1 MILLYPSTE
10 TEFQNNGLG
19 ALPDA
24 ISCTVT
30 EERNGMYELEMQYPV
45 SGSHYGE
52 IVNRAILFCKP
63 DPYRDPQPFRIYRIL
78 KPISGRVT
86 VYAQH
91 ISYDLSGVTV
101 SPFSAGSCAGA
112 LDGLKANA
120 VPADM
125 PFSFWTDKSTSGNF
139 SVDVPSS
146 LRSLLGGTE
155 GSILDVYG
163 GEYEFDRWTVKLWNQ
178 RGKDSGVTIRYGK
191 NLTDLQQDENISN
204 LATGIYPYWK
214 GGDGELVEVPGKVVN
229 APGTY
234 DFTRIVPVDFTSD
247 FQDQPTPEQLR
258 SRAETY
264 VETNDIGVPTVS
276 LSVSFQPLEQT
287 EEYKDIALLERVNLC
302 DTVTVEYPTLGVS
315 ATAKCVKTVYDAL
328 KNRYT
333 SIELGEA
340 RTNIA
345 DTIAGQQQ
353 EIEQLPESSAFQE
366 AVSSAT
372 GWITGNRGGYVVIR
386 DSNGDRQP
394 DEILIMDTPD
404 IQTAQKVWRWNNGGL
419 GYSSNG
425 YNGPYTTAITQD
437 GAIVAS
443 FITAGILNGSI
454 IKTGRIQ
461 GQTEGGPYFDLLA
474 NGGKGEIAASIL
486 RGVEDGSTTIAQI
499 GLGTYV
505 DGYQYE
511 GLNLVTTSG
520 AGGGITLALE
530 RNQGD
535 YTLANNSEINSS
547 GNLLIRSQAI
557 ASNPGGNNSINLVG
571 NSKTGEGTVEIRRG
585 KSDGSEAVLLADNAA
600 TTIRFNGKI
609 AFGVWDNI
617 TELSYD
623 GESILDADS
632 NTTNIYSPNG
642 KIQFVTGK
650 HASASIE
657 KDGSARF
664 GDLYTN
670 GVKVTSDREKKENIQ
685 TVEKSA
691 LNMVNTAKAYE
702 YNLRKNKQKRIGIMY
717 DEAPECIRSEEN
729 GKTIDLYGMA
739 SLLWKS
745 VQELD
750 EKIEKVIK
758 RDK

>member
-10 TEFQNNGLG
+10 TAFQNNGLG
-19 ALPDA
+19 ALSDA

-45 SGSHYGE
+45 SGSHYEE
-52 IVNRAILFCKP
+52 ITNRAIIFCKP

-101 SPFSAGSCAGA
+101 SPFTAGSCAGA

-125 PFSFWTDKSTSGNF
+125 PFTFWTDKSTSGNF

-163 GEYEFDRWTVKLWNQ
+163 GEYEFDRWTVKLWSQ

-214 GGDGELVEVPGKVVN
+214 GSDGTLVEVEGKAVN

-234 DFTRIVPVDFTSD
+234 DFTRIIPVDFTSD
-247 FQDQPTPEQLR
+247 FQEQPMPEQLQ

-264 VETNDIGVPTVS
+264 VEANDIGVPTVS

-302 DTVTVEYPTLGVS
+302 DTVTVEYPNLGVS
-315 ATAKCVKTVYDAL
+315 AKAKCVKTVYDAL
-328 KNRYT
+328 KDRYT

-366 AVSSAT
+366 AVNSAT

-386 DSNGDRQP
+386 DSNGDKQP

-443 FITAGILNGSI
+443 FITTGILNGNI

-461 GQTEGGPYFDLLA
+461 GQTAGGPYFDLLA
-474 NGGKGEIAASIL
+474 NNGKGELAASIL
-486 RGVEDGSTTIAQI
+486 RGVEDGSTTTARI
-499 GLGTYV
+499 GLGTYT
-505 DGYQYE
+505 GGETYE
-511 GLNLVTTSG
+511 GIDVSTTSG
-520 AGGGITLALE
+520 GGGGITLAVDRE
-530 RNQGD
+530 RGD
-535 YTLANNSEINSS
+535 YTLSNDAQLSAG
-547 GNLLIRSQAI
+547 GNLIIRSQAI
-557 ASNPGGNNSINLVG
+557 ASNPGGNNSVNLYG
-571 NSKTGEGTVEIRRG
+571 NSTTGEGTIEIWRG
-585 KSDGSEAVLLADNAA
+585 TSNGSDLVFEAAGSA
-600 TTIRFNGKI
+600 TRLWSQTGKI
-609 AFGVWDNI
+609 EFI
-617 TELSYD
+617 T
-623 GESILDADS
+623 
-632 NTTNIYSPNG
+632 NG
-642 KIQFVTGK
+642 Y
-650 HASASIE
+650 ARASIGQ
-657 KDGSARF
+657 DGSARF

-670 GVKVTSDREKKENIQ
+670 GTLVTSDRGKKENVRA
-685 TVEKSA
+685 VEASA
-691 LNMVNTAKAYE
+691 LDMVNGAKTYE
-702 YNLRKNKQKRIGIMY
+702 YSLKGEAKKRVGIMY
-717 DEAPECIRSEEN
+717 DEAPECIRSDGET
-729 GKTIDLYGMA
+729 KAVDLYGMIA
-739 SLLWKS
+739 LLWKA

-750 EKIEKVIK
+750 TKIERMVKK
-758 RDK
+758 

>member
-19 ALPDA
+19 ALSDA

-30 EERNGMYELEMQYPV
+30 EERNGMYEMEMQYPV

-52 IVNRAILFCKP
+52 IANRAILFCKP
-63 DPYRDPQPFRIYRIL
+63 DPYRGPQPFRIYRIL

-86 VYAQH
+86 IYAQH

-120 VPADM
+120 VPANM
-125 PFSFWTDKSTSGNF
+125 PFTFWTDKSTSGNF

-163 GEYEFDRWTVKLWNQ
+163 GEYEFDRWTVKLWSQ

-204 LATGIYPYWK
+204 VATGIYPYWK
-214 GGDGELVEVPGKVVN
+214 GSDETLVEIEGKVVN

-234 DFTRIVPVDFTSD
+234 DFTRIIPVDFTSD
-247 FQDQPTPEQLR
+247 FQEQPTPEQLQ

-264 VETNDIGVPTVS
+264 VEANDIGVPTVS

-328 KNRYT
+328 KDRYT

-340 RTNIA
+340 KTNIA

-353 EIEQLPESSAFQE
+353 EIEQFPESSAFQE
-366 AVSSAT
+366 AVNNAT
-372 GWITGNRGGYVVIR
+372 GWITGNRGGYVVMR

-419 GYSSNG
+419 GYSSSG

-461 GQTEGGPYFDLLA
+461 GQTDGGPYFDLLA
-474 NGGKGEIAASIL
+474 NNGKGELAASIL
-486 RGVEDGSTTIAQI
+486 RGVEDGSTTTAKI
-499 GLGTYV
+499 GLGTYT
-505 DGYQYE
+505 GGETYE
-511 GLNLVTTSG
+511 GIDVSTTSG
-520 AGGGITLALE
+520 GGGGITLAVDRE
-530 RNQGD
+530 RGD
-535 YTLANNSEINSS
+535 YTLSNDAQLSAG
-547 GNLLIRSQAI
+547 GNLIIRSQAI
-557 ASNPGGNNSINLVG
+557 ASNPGGNNVINMTG
-571 NSKTGEGTVEIRRG
+571 NSTSGEGTIEIWRGTSDGSDIVFSATDSVTDMRSKTG
-585 KSDGSEAVLLADNAA
+585 
-600 TTIRFNGKI
+600 KI
-609 AFGVWDNI
+609 
-617 TELSYD
+617 E
-623 GESILDADS
+623 
-632 NTTNIYSPNG
+632 
-642 KIQFVTGK
+642 FVTGEYVR
-650 HASASIE
+650 ASIE
-657 KDGSARF
+657 QDGSARF

-670 GVKVTSDREKKENIQ
+670 GVKVTSDRRKKENIQ
-685 TVEKSA
+685 TIKKSA

-702 YNLRKNKQKRIGIMY
+702 YNLKKNKQKRIGIMY
-717 DEAPECIRSEEN
+717 DEAPECIRSEKN

>member
-1 MILLYPSTE
+1 MIPILFPSTA
-10 TEFQNNGLG
+10 TEWTTQGLG
-19 ALPDA
+19 ALSDT

-30 EERNGMYELEMQYPV
+30 EERNGVYELEMQYPM
-45 SGSHYGE
+45 SGIHFAE
-52 IVNRAILFCKP
+52 IADRCIIFAIP
-63 DPYRDPQPFRIYRIL
+63 SPYRSPQPFRVYRIT
-78 KPISGRVT
+78 KPLAGVCTI
-86 VYAQH
+86 YAQH
-91 ISYDLSGVTV
+91 ISYDLSGVPLNPFTSGSV
-101 SPFSAGSCAGA
+101 QSAMVGLQENAAVDSPFT
-112 LDGLKANA
+112 
-120 VPADM
+120 
-125 PFSFWTDKSTSGNF
+125 FQTDKNISGNF
-139 SVDVPSS
+139 TVSIPSS
-146 LRSLLGGTE
+146 TRSVLGGQA

-163 GEYEFDRWTVKLWNQ
+163 GEYEWDGYTVYLRNQ
-178 RGKDSGVTIRYGK
+178 RGQDNGVRLAYGK
-191 NLTDLQQDENISN
+191 NLTDLEQDRNISN
-204 LATGIYPYWK
+204 VATGIYPYWA
-214 GGDGELVEVPGKVVN
+214 GQDGDLVTCSPKIVP

-234 DFTRIVPVDFTSD
+234 DFTRVIPVDFSQD
-247 FQDQPTPEQLR
+247 FDEMPNP
-258 SRAETY
+258 AELKALAESY
-264 VETNDIGVPTVS
+264 VQANDIGVPTVS
-276 LSVSFQPLEQT
+276 ISVSFVHLEQT
-287 EEYKDIALLERVNLC
+287 EEYRDLALLEKCDLC
-302 DTVTVEYPTLGVS
+302 DTITVQFDALGVN
-315 ATAKCVKTVYDAL
+315 AKAKIVKITTDVLLD
-328 KNRYT
+328 RYKEVEIG
-333 SIELGEA
+333 SIQA
-340 RTNIA
+340 NIA
-345 DTIAGQQQ
+345 DTITEQQQ
-353 EIEQLPESSAFQE
+353 QIQERPTTSAMQQ
-366 AVSSAT
+366 AVNNAT
-372 GWITGNRGGYVVIR
+372 GWITGNRGGYVVMR

-505 DGYQYE
+505 DGGQYE
-511 GLNLVTTSG
+511 GLYLVTTSG

-530 RNQGD
+530 RDQGD

-557 ASNPGGNNSINLVG
+557 ASNPGGNNSINLSG

-585 KSDGSEAVLLADNAA
+585 KSDGSEAVLLADNTA

-623 GESILDADS
+623 GESIFDADS

-650 HASASIE
+650 YARASIE

-685 TVEKSA
+685 TIKKSA

-702 YNLRKNKQKRIGIMY
+702 YNLKKNKQKRIGIMY

>member
-1 MILLYPSTE
+1 MILLYPSIE

-52 IVNRAILFCKP
+52 IANRAILFCKP

-120 VPADM
+120 VPVDM

-139 SVDVPSS
+139 SVEAPSS

-163 GEYEFDRWTVKLWNQ
+163 GEYEFDRWTIKLWNQ

-204 LATGIYPYWK
+204 MATGIYPYWK
-214 GGDGELVEVPGKVVN
+214 GSDGTLVEVPGKVVN

-234 DFTRIVPVDFTSD
+234 DFTRIIPVDFTTD
-247 FQDQPTPEQLR
+247 FQEQPTSEQLQE
-258 SRAETY
+258 RAETY
-264 VETNDIGVPTVS
+264 VESNNIGVPTVS
-276 LSVSFQPLEQT
+276 ISVSFQPLEQT
-287 EEYKDIALLERVNLC
+287 EEYKNIALLERVNLC
-302 DTVTVEYPTLGVS
+302 DTVTVEYPALGVS
-315 ATAKCVKTVYDAL
+315 ATAKCVKTVYDVL
-328 KNRYT
+328 KGRYT
-333 SIELGEA
+333 SVELGEA

-353 EIEQLPESSAFQE
+353 QIEKLPESSAFQE
-366 AVSSAT
+366 AVSNAT

-404 IQTAQKVWRWNNGGL
+404 IQTAQKVWRWNNSGL
-419 GYSSNG
+419 GYSSTG

-443 FITAGILNGSI
+443 FITAGILNASI
-454 IKTGRIQ
+454 IQAGILKSQNGKSQ
-461 GQTEGGPYFDLLA
+461 FDLVSGDCQLVG
-474 NGGKGEIAASIL
+474 NFTVEGTFQGGYPGKITVNA
-486 RGVEDGSTTIAQI
+486 
-499 GLGTYV
+499 
-505 DGYQYE
+505 
-511 GLNLVTTSG
+511 
-520 AGGGITLALE
+520 GGITFF
-530 RNQGD
+530 RNGYHRGSFYQSASGE
-535 YTLANNSEINSS
+535 TVCNSNSYYLHYPNYSS
-547 GNLLIRSQAI
+547 GS
-557 ASNPGGNNSINLVG
+557 
-571 NSKTGEGTVEIRRG
+571 EGTRIAWLNEQNERCMQTENIVTDDLQTQNMTFSG
-585 KSDGSEAVLLADNAA
+585 K
-600 TTIRFNGKI
+600 
-609 AFGVWDNI
+609 
-617 TELSYD
+617 
-623 GESILDADS
+623 
-632 NTTNIYSPNG
+632 
-642 KIQFVTGK
+642 
-650 HASASIE
+650 
-657 KDGSARF
+657 
-664 GDLYTN
+664 
-670 GVKVTSDREKKENIQ
+670 KVTWKR
-685 TVEKSA
+685 TY
-691 LNMVNTAKAYE
+691 LNAEQYID
-702 YNLRKNKQKRIGIMY
+702 YLG
-717 DEAPECIRSEEN
+717 EA
-729 GKTIDLYGMA
+729 
-739 SLLWKS
+739 
-745 VQELD
+745 
-750 EKIEKVIK
+750 
-758 RDK
+758 